1 MPGTVRRRRRTSPK
15 KLRAPRRILAPF
27 KERNF
32 ALLWTGMT
40 VSLIGDGILL
50 VALAWKV
57 YELSNKPSSLAVV
70 GLAMTVP
77 HVALL
82 LLGGVAS
89 DRFDRRRVMIASD
102 AIRGT
107 AIGVLGVL
115 TVTGQLR
122 LWHVFVL
129 VAVYGAGTAFFG
141 PAFDALV
148 PDIVHEDNLVQANA
162 IEQFAR
168 PAAHGLAGPALGGLL
183 IAIGGSGTAF
193 LVDSATFLVSMACLL
208 RVRPPVAA
216 AGPAAEV
223 AVLDDVK
230 EGFRYVRANPWL
242 WATLLAAT
250 FAYLLFTGPVDV
262 LLPYLV
268 KNELNAGAGTLGLI
282 LAVGG
287 IGAIGAALAVGT
299 LGTPKRGMTFIYLA
313 WTVSTLALVGYGLA
327 RNAWQAAMVSFVF
340 NALETAGTVVW
351 LTTKQRLVPRALL
364 GRVSSFDWF
373 ISTGLVPLSFAI
385 VAPVTAAIGARN
397 TLMIAGGLGA
407 AVTFAF
413 LWVPGVRA
421 ADHLVAP
428 EPDPDPAIAVAVL

>member
-1 MPGTVRRRRRTSPK
+1 MQAS
-15 KLRAPRRILAPF
+15 RRILAPF

-57 YELSNKPSSLAVV
+57 YELSNKPSSMAVV
-70 GLAMTVP
+70 GLAMTIP
-77 HVALL
+77 HVGLL
-82 LLGGVAS
+82 LLGGVVS

-115 TVTGQLR
+115 TVTGHLR

-148 PDIVHEDNLVQANA
+148 PDIVHDDNLVQANA

-183 IAIGGSGTAF
+183 IATGGSGIAF
-193 LVDSATFLVSMACLL
+193 LVDSATFLASMACLL
-208 RVRPPVAA
+208 RVRTPAA
-216 AGPAAEV
+216 AVATEEV

-230 EGFRYVRANPWL
+230 EGFRFVRANPWL

-268 KNELNAGAGTLGLI
+268 KNDLNAGAGTLGLI
-282 LAVGG
+282 LAAGG

-299 LGTPKRGMTFIYLA
+299 FGTPKRGMTFIYLA

-327 RNAWQAAMVSFVF
+327 RNAWHAALVCFVF

-397 TLMIAGGLGA
+397 TLMLAGGLGA

-421 ADHLVAP
+421 ADHLAAP
-428 EPDPDPAIAVAVL
+428 EPGPADPAMAVVI

>member
-1 MPGTVRRRRRTSPK
+1 MK
-15 KLRAPRRILAPF
+15 Q
-27 KERNF
+27 RNF
-32 ALLWTGMT
+32 ALLWAGMT
-40 VSLIGDGILL
+40 VSLIGDGVLL

-57 YELSNKPSSLAVV
+57 YELSNKPSSMAVV
-70 GLAMTVP
+70 GLAMTIP

-82 LLGGVAS
+82 LLGGVVS

-107 AIGVLGVL
+107 AIGVLGLL
-115 TVTGQLR
+115 TVTGHLH
-122 LWHVFVL
+122 LWHIFVL

-148 PDIVHEDNLVQANA
+148 PDIVHDDNLIQANA

-183 IAIGGSGTAF
+183 IATGGSGTAF

-208 RVRPPVAA
+208 RVRTPAA
-216 AGPAAEV
+216 AAEASTPLPGPLGPGAEPGAAV

-230 EGFRYVRANPWL
+230 EGFRFVRANPWL

-287 IGAIGAALAVGT
+287 IGAIGAAFAVGT

-385 VAPVTAAIGARN
+385 VAPVTAAIGARS

-428 EPDPDPAIAVAVL
+428 DPDPALAVAA

>member
-1 MPGTVRRRRRTSPK
+1 MP
-15 KLRAPRRILAPF
+15 APRRILAPF

-40 VSLIGDGILL
+40 VSLIGDGVLL

-57 YELSNKPSSLAVV
+57 YELSNKPSSMAVV
-70 GLAMTVP
+70 GLAMTIP

-82 LLGGVAS
+82 LLGGVVS

-107 AIGVLGVL
+107 AIGILGVL
-115 TVTGQLR
+115 AVTDQLH

-148 PDIVHEDNLVQANA
+148 PDIVHDDNLVQANA

-183 IAIGGSGTAF
+183 IAAGGSGVAI
-193 LVDSATFLVSMACLL
+193 LIDAATFLASMACLL
-208 RVRPPVAA
+208 RVRTPAA
-216 AGPAAEV
+216 AGPPEEI

-230 EGFRYVRANPWL
+230 EGFRFVRANPWL

-268 KNELNAGAGTLGLI
+268 KNELHAGAGTLGLI

-373 ISTGLVPLSFAI
+373 ISTGLVPLSFAV

-421 ADHLVAP
+421 ADHLAAP
-428 EPDPDPAIAVAVL
+428 EPEPALAVAVR

>member
-1 MPGTVRRRRRTSPK
+1 
-15 KLRAPRRILAPF
+15 
-27 KERNF
+27 
-32 ALLWTGMT
+32 
-40 VSLIGDGILL
+40 
-50 VALAWKV
+50 
-57 YELSNKPSSLAVV
+57 
-70 GLAMTVP
+70 
-77 HVALL
+77 
-82 LLGGVAS
+82 
-89 DRFDRRRVMIASD
+89 VMIASD

-107 AIGVLGVL
+107 AIGILGVL
-115 TVTGQLR
+115 AVTDLLQ
-122 LWHVFVL
+122 LWHVFLL

-148 PDIVHEDNLVQANA
+148 PDIVHDDLLTQANA

-168 PAAHGLAGPALGGLL
+168 PAAHGLAGPAIGGLL
-183 IAIGGSGTAF
+183 IATAGSGIAF

-208 RVRPPVAA
+208 RVRPPAA
-216 AGPAAEV
+216 AVAPEAV

-268 KNELNAGAGTLGLI
+268 KNELHAGPGALGLI

-299 LGTPKRGMTFIYLA
+299 LGTPRRGMTFIYLA
-313 WTVSTLALVGYGLA
+313 WTVSTLTLVGYGLA
-327 RNAWQAAMVSFVF
+327 RAAWQAALVSFVF

-407 AVTFAF
+407 AVTLAF
-413 LWVPGVRA
+413 LFVPGVRA
-421 ADHLVAP
+421 ADDQLTGDP
-428 EPDPDPAIAVAVL
+428 ETEPALAVAR

>member
-1 MPGTVRRRRRTSPK
+1 MRNARRVF
-15 KLRAPRRILAPF
+15 APF
-27 KERNF
+27 RERNF

-40 VSLIGDGILL
+40 VSLVGDGILL
-50 VALAWKV
+50 IALAWKV
-57 YELSNKPSSLAVV
+57 YELSNRPSSMAVV
-70 GLAMTVP
+70 GLAMTIP

-82 LLGGVAS
+82 LLGGVVS

-102 AIRGT
+102 AIRGS
-107 AIGVLGVL
+107 AIAVLGVL
-115 TVTGQLR
+115 AVTDQLV
-122 LWHVFVL
+122 LWHVWGL

-148 PDIVHEDNLVQANA
+148 PDIVHDDLLTQANA

-168 PAAHGLAGPALGGLL
+168 PAAHGLAGPAIGGLL
-183 IAIGGSGTAF
+183 IATAGSGVAF
-193 LVDSATFLVSMACLL
+193 LLDAATFLVSMACLL
-208 RVRPPVAA
+208 RVRPPAA
-216 AGPAAEV
+216 AVAPEAV

-262 LLPYLV
+262 LLPFLV
-268 KNELNAGAGTLGLI
+268 KNELNAGPGALGLI

-299 LGTPKRGMTFIYLA
+299 LGTPRRGMTFIYLA
-313 WTVSTLALVGYGLA
+313 WTVSTLTLVGYGLA
-327 RNAWQAAMVSFVF
+327 RAAWQAALVSFVF

-397 TLMIAGGLGA
+397 TLMIAGGVGA
-407 AVTFAF
+407 AVTLAF
-413 LWVPGVRA
+413 LFVPGVRA
-421 ADHLVAP
+421 ADDQPAAEPPDP
-428 EPDPDPAIAVAVL
+428 EPALAIAL

>member
-1 MPGTVRRRRRTSPK
+1 MRGS
-15 KLRAPRRILAPF
+15 RRILAPF
-27 KERNF
+27 QERNF

-40 VSLIGDGILL
+40 VSLIGDGVLL

-57 YELSNKPSSLAVV
+57 YELSNKPSSMAVV
-70 GLAMTVP
+70 GLAMTIP

-82 LLGGVAS
+82 LLGGVVS
-89 DRFDRRRVMIASD
+89 DRFDRRRVMVASD

-115 TVTGQLR
+115 AVTDQLR

-148 PDIVHEDNLVQANA
+148 PDIVHDDNLIQANA

-183 IAIGGSGTAF
+183 IAAGGSGIAI
-193 LVDSATFLVSMACLL
+193 LIDAATFLVSMACLL
-208 RVRPPVAA
+208 RVRTPALAVEH
-216 AGPAAEV
+216 AGEV
-223 AVLDDVK
+223 AVFDDVK
-230 EGFRYVRANPWL
+230 EGFRFVRANPWL

-373 ISTGLVPLSFAI
+373 ISTGLVPLSFAV
-385 VAPVTAAIGARN
+385 VAPVTSAIGARN

-421 ADHLVAP
+421 ADHLAGPDP
-428 EPDPDPAIAVAVL
+428 EPALAVAV

>member
-1 MPGTVRRRRRTSPK
+1 MGNARRVF
-15 KLRAPRRILAPF
+15 APF
-27 KERNF
+27 RERNF

-40 VSLIGDGILL
+40 VSLVGDGILL
-50 VALAWKV
+50 IALAWKV
-57 YELSNKPSSLAVV
+57 YELSNRPSSMAMV
-70 GLAMTVP
+70 GLAMTIP

-82 LLGGVAS
+82 LLGGVVS

-102 AIRGT
+102 AIRGS
-107 AIGVLGVL
+107 AIAVLGVL
-115 TVTGQLR
+115 AVTDQLV
-122 LWHVFVL
+122 LWHVFGL

-148 PDIVHEDNLVQANA
+148 PDIVHDDLLTQANA

-168 PAAHGLAGPALGGLL
+168 PAAHGLAGPAIGGLL
-183 IAIGGSGTAF
+183 IATAGSGVAF
-193 LVDSATFLVSMACLL
+193 LLDAATFLVSMACLL
-208 RVRPPVAA
+208 RVRPPPVAVA
-216 AGPAAEV
+216 SDV
-223 AVLDDVK
+223 AVLEDVK

-268 KNELNAGAGTLGLI
+268 KNELNAGPGALGLI

-299 LGTPKRGMTFIYLA
+299 LGTPRRRMTFIYLA
-313 WTVSTLALVGYGLA
+313 WTVSTLTLVGYGLA
-327 RNAWQAAMVSFVF
+327 RAAWQAALVSFVF
-340 NALETAGTVVW
+340 NGLETAGTVVW

-397 TLMIAGGLGA
+397 TLMIAGGVGA
-407 AVTFAF
+407 AVTLAF
-413 LWVPGVRA
+413 LFVPGVRSADDRLA
-421 ADHLVAP
+421 AEPVDP
-428 EPDPDPAIAVAVL
+428 EPALAIAV

>member
-1 MPGTVRRRRRTSPK
+1 MPAS
-15 KLRAPRRILAPF
+15 RRILAPF

-115 TVTGQLR
+115 TVTGRLQ
-122 LWHVFVL
+122 LWHVFML

-148 PDIVHEDNLVQANA
+148 PDVVHDDNLVQANA

-183 IAIGGSGTAF
+183 IAAGGSGTAV
-193 LVDSATFLVSMACLL
+193 LVDAATFLVSMACLL
-208 RVRPPVAA
+208 RVRAPAA
-216 AGPAAEV
+216 APGPAPEV

-282 LAVGG
+282 LAAGG

-299 LGTPKRGMTFIYLA
+299 
-313 WTVSTLALVGYGLA
+313 
-327 RNAWQAAMVSFVF
+327 
-340 NALETAGTVVW
+340 
-351 LTTKQRLVPRALL
+351 
-364 GRVSSFDWF
+364 
-373 ISTGLVPLSFAI
+373 
-385 VAPVTAAIGARN
+385 
-397 TLMIAGGLGA
+397 
-407 AVTFAF
+407 
-413 LWVPGVRA
+413 
-421 ADHLVAP
+421 
-428 EPDPDPAIAVAVL
+428 

>member
-1 MPGTVRRRRRTSPK
+1 M
-15 KLRAPRRILAPF
+15 RAPRRILAPL

-40 VSLIGDGILL
+40 VSLVGDGILL

-57 YELSNKPSSLAVV
+57 YELSNKPSSMAVV
-70 GLAMTVP
+70 GLAMTIP

-107 AIGVLGVL
+107 AIGILGVL
-115 TVTGQLR
+115 TVTDQLH

-148 PDIVHEDNLVQANA
+148 PDIVHDDHLIQANA

-183 IAIGGSGTAF
+183 IAAGGSGVAF

-208 RVRPPVAA
+208 RVRTPAA
-216 AGPAAEV
+216 AVATEV

-299 LGTPKRGMTFIYLA
+299 LGTPKRSMTFIYLA

-327 RNAWQAAMVSFVF
+327 RNAWQAALVCFVF

-421 ADHLVAP
+421 ADNRPAP
-428 EPDPDPAIAVAVL
+428 EADPALAAAV

>member
-1 MPGTVRRRRRTSPK
+1 MRSAGRV
-15 KLRAPRRILAPF
+15 LAPF
-27 KERNF
+27 RERNF

-40 VSLIGDGILL
+40 VSLVGDGILL
-50 VALAWKV
+50 IALAWKV
-57 YELSNKPSSLAVV
+57 YELSNTPSSMAVV
-70 GLAMTVP
+70 GLAMTIP

-82 LLGGVAS
+82 LLGGVVS
-89 DRFDRRRVMIASD
+89 DRFDRRRVMVASD
-102 AIRGT
+102 AVRGS

-115 TVTGQLR
+115 AVTDHLV

-148 PDIVHEDNLVQANA
+148 PDIVHDDHLTQANA

-183 IAIGGSGTAF
+183 IAAGGTGVAF
-193 LVDSATFLVSMACLL
+193 LVDAGTFGVSMACLL
-208 RVRPPVAA
+208 RVRPPVVVA
-216 AGPAAEV
+216 PAVEV

-262 LLPYLV
+262 LLPFLV
-268 KNELNAGAGTLGLI
+268 KNELHAGPGALGLI

-313 WTVSTLALVGYGLA
+313 WTTSTLTLVGYGLA
-327 RNAWQAAMVSFVF
+327 RAAWQAALVSFVF

-385 VAPVTAAIGARN
+385 VAPVTAAIGARH

-407 AVTFAF
+407 AVTLAF
-413 LWVPGVRA
+413 LFVPGVRA
-421 ADHLVAP
+421 VDRLPASEP
-428 EPDPDPAIAVAVL
+428 EHALAGASG

>member
-1 MPGTVRRRRRTSPK
+1 
-15 KLRAPRRILAPF
+15 
-27 KERNF
+27 
-32 ALLWTGMT
+32 
-40 VSLIGDGILL
+40 
-50 VALAWKV
+50 
-57 YELSNKPSSLAVV
+57 
-70 GLAMTVP
+70 
-77 HVALL
+77 
-82 LLGGVAS
+82 
-89 DRFDRRRVMIASD
+89 
-102 AIRGT
+102 
-107 AIGVLGVL
+107 
-115 TVTGQLR
+115 
-122 LWHVFVL
+122 
-129 VAVYGAGTAFFG
+129 
-141 PAFDALV
+141 
-148 PDIVHEDNLVQANA
+148 
-162 IEQFAR
+162 
-168 PAAHGLAGPALGGLL
+168 
-183 IAIGGSGTAF
+183 
-193 LVDSATFLVSMACLL
+193 MACLL
-208 RVRPPVAA
+208 RVRTPALA
-216 AGPAAEV
+216 LEHAGEV
-223 AVLDDVK
+223 AVFDDVK
-230 EGFRYVRANPWL
+230 EGFRFVRANPWL

-351 LTTKQRLVPRALL
+351 LTTKQRLVPRSLL

-373 ISTGLVPLSFAI
+373 ISTGLVPLSFAV
-385 VAPVTAAIGARN
+385 VAPVTSAIGARN

-421 ADHLVAP
+421 ADHLAGPDP
-428 EPDPDPAIAVAVL
+428 EPALAVAV

>member
-1 MPGTVRRRRRTSPK
+1 M
-15 KLRAPRRILAPF
+15 RASDPPALGAARARRILAPF
-27 KERNF
+27 QERNF

-40 VSLIGDGILL
+40 VSLIGDGVLL

-57 YELSNKPSSLAVV
+57 YELSNKPSSMAVV
-70 GLAMTVP
+70 GLAMTIP

-82 LLGGVAS
+82 LLGGVVS
-89 DRFDRRRVMIASD
+89 DRFDRRRVMVASD

-115 TVTGQLR
+115 AVTDQLR
-122 LWHVFVL
+122 LWQVFAL

-148 PDIVHEDNLVQANA
+148 PDIVHDDNLIQANA

-183 IAIGGSGTAF
+183 IAAGGSGIAI
-193 LVDSATFLVSMACLL
+193 LIDAATFLVSMACLL
-208 RVRPPVAA
+208 RVRTPAVAA
-216 AGPAAEV
+216 EPGDV
-223 AVLDDVK
+223 AVFDDVK
-230 EGFRYVRANPWL
+230 EGFRFVRANPWL

-373 ISTGLVPLSFAI
+373 ISTGLVPLSFAV
-385 VAPVTAAIGARN
+385 VAPVTSAIGARN

-421 ADHLVAP
+421 ADHLAPPGP
-428 EPDPDPAIAVAVL
+428 EPALAVAV

>member
-1 MPGTVRRRRRTSPK
+1 MP
-15 KLRAPRRILAPF
+15 APRRILAPF

-40 VSLIGDGILL
+40 VSLIGDGVLL

-57 YELSNKPSSLAVV
+57 YELSNKPSSMAVV
-70 GLAMTVP
+70 GLAMTIP

-82 LLGGVAS
+82 LLGGVVS

-115 TVTGQLR
+115 AVTDQLR

-148 PDIVHEDNLVQANA
+148 PDIVHDDNLIQANA

-183 IAIGGSGTAF
+183 IAAGGSGIAF
-193 LVDSATFLVSMACLL
+193 LIDSATFLVSMACLI
-208 RVRPPVAA
+208 RVRTPALTAVDAGDVAL
-216 AGPAAEV
+216 
-223 AVLDDVK
+223 LDDVK
-230 EGFRYVRANPWL
+230 EGFRFVRANPWL

-385 VAPVTAAIGARN
+385 VAPVTSAIGARN

-421 ADHLVAP
+421 ADRLAAPDP
-428 EPDPDPAIAVAVL
+428 EPALAVAL

>member
-1 MPGTVRRRRRTSPK
+1 MAS
-15 KLRAPRRILAPF
+15 RRILAPF
-27 KERNF
+27 QERNF

-40 VSLIGDGILL
+40 VSLIGDGVLL

-57 YELSNKPSSLAVV
+57 YELSNKPSSMAVV
-70 GLAMTVP
+70 GLAMTIP

-82 LLGGVAS
+82 LLGGVVS
-89 DRFDRRRVMIASD
+89 DRFDRRRVMVASD

-115 TVTGQLR
+115 AVTDQLR

-148 PDIVHEDNLVQANA
+148 PDIVHDDNLIQANA

-183 IAIGGSGTAF
+183 IAAGGSGIAI
-193 LVDSATFLVSMACLL
+193 LIDAATFLVSMACLL
-208 RVRPPVAA
+208 RVRTPAVAA
-216 AGPAAEV
+216 EAGDV
-223 AVLDDVK
+223 AVFDDVK
-230 EGFRYVRANPWL
+230 EGFRFVRANPWL

-327 RNAWQAAMVSFVF
+327 RNAWQAATVSFVF

-373 ISTGLVPLSFAI
+373 ISTGLVPLSFAV
-385 VAPVTAAIGARN
+385 VAPVTGAIGARN

-421 ADHLVAP
+421 ADHLAAPDP
-428 EPDPDPAIAVAVL
+428 EPALAVAI

>member
-1 MPGTVRRRRRTSPK
+1 M
-15 KLRAPRRILAPF
+15 RASDPPALGAARARRILAPF
-27 KERNF
+27 RERNF

-40 VSLIGDGILL
+40 VSLVGDGVLL

-57 YELSNKPSSLAVV
+57 YELSNKPSSMAVV
-70 GLAMTVP
+70 GLAMTIP

-82 LLGGVAS
+82 LIGGVVS

-115 TVTGQLR
+115 AVTDQLR

-148 PDIVHEDNLVQANA
+148 PDIVHDDNLTQANA

-183 IAIGGSGTAF
+183 IAAGGSGVAF
-193 LVDSATFLVSMACLL
+193 LIDAGTFLVSMACLV
-208 RVRPPVAA
+208 RVRTPRAVAGDA
-216 AGPAAEV
+216 EPAGEV

-230 EGFRYVRANPWL
+230 EGFRFVRANPWL

-268 KNELNAGAGTLGLI
+268 KNELGAGAGTLGLI

-327 RNAWQAAMVSFVF
+327 RHAWQAALVSFVF

-385 VAPVTAAIGARN
+385 VAPVTAAIGARH

-421 ADHLVAP
+421 ADHRLAAAP
-428 EPDPDPAIAVAVL
+428 PDTEAAMAVAV

>member
-1 MPGTVRRRRRTSPK
+1 MRASDPPA
-15 KLRAPRRILAPF
+15 LRAARARRILVPF
-27 KERNF
+27 KDRNF
-32 ALLWTGMT
+32 AMLWTGMT

-57 YELSNKPSSLAVV
+57 YEISNKPSSMAVV
-70 GLAMTVP
+70 GLAMTIP

-82 LLGGVAS
+82 LLGGVVS

-107 AIGVLGVL
+107 AVGILGVL
-115 TVTGQLR
+115 AVTDQLH
-122 LWHVFVL
+122 LWHIFVL

-141 PAFDALV
+141 PAFDALI
-148 PDIVHEDNLVQANA
+148 PDIVHDDNLTQANA

-168 PAAHGLAGPALGGLL
+168 PGAHGLAGPALGGLL
-183 IAIGGSGTAF
+183 IAVGGSGVAF
-193 LVDSATFLVSMACLL
+193 LFDSATFLVSMVCLM
-208 RVRPPVAA
+208 RVRTPRRATVAA
-216 AGPAAEV
+216 EPAGHAA
-223 AVLDDVK
+223 LFDDVK
-230 EGFRYVRANPWL
+230 EGFRFVRANPWL

-268 KNELNAGAGTLGLI
+268 KNELGAGAGTLGLI
-282 LAVGG
+282 LATGG
-287 IGAIGAALAVGT
+287 IGAIGAALAIGT
-299 LGTPKRGMTFIYLA
+299 LGTPKRSMTFIYLA

-327 RNAWQAAMVSFVF
+327 RHAWQAALVAFVF

-351 LTTKQRLVPRALL
+351 LTTKQRLVPRHLL

-413 LWVPGVRA
+413 LWVPGVRT
-421 ADHLVAP
+421 ADHRLALDA
-428 EPDPDPAIAVAVL
+428 DPDPEMAVAV

>member
-1 MPGTVRRRRRTSPK
+1 MRASRRV
-15 KLRAPRRILAPF
+15 LAPF

-40 VSLIGDGILL
+40 VSLIGDGVLL

-57 YELSNKPSSLAVV
+57 YELSNKPSSMAVV
-70 GLAMTVP
+70 GLAMTLP

-82 LLGGVAS
+82 LLGGVVS

-107 AIGVLGVL
+107 AIGVLGL
-115 TVTGQLR
+115 LAVTDRLQ

-148 PDIVHEDNLVQANA
+148 PDIVHDDNLVQANA

-183 IAIGGSGTAF
+183 IAAGGSGIAF

-208 RVRPPVAA
+208 RVRTPAA
-216 AGPAAEV
+216 AAVEPATPLPGPLRPAGEA

-268 KNELNAGAGTLGLI
+268 KNELDAGAGTLGLI

-340 NALETAGTVVW
+340 NALETAGTIVW

-385 VAPVTAAIGARN
+385 VAPVTAAIGARS
-397 TLMIAGGLGA
+397 TLMIAGGVGA

-421 ADHLVAP
+421 ADNRLAP
-428 EPDPDPAIAVAVL
+428 EADPAMPVAV